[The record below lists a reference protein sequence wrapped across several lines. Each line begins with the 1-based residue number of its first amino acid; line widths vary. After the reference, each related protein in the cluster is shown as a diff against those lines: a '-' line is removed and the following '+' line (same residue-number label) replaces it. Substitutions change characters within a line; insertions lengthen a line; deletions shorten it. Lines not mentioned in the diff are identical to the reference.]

1 MTSFDAIVIGGGH
14 NGLTAAVLLAKSGR
28 QVLLLEAADEVG
40 GALRGYEFHPG
51 FRAGGLTHMLNR
63 LDPEVAKLIG
73 FGGELAGAAMLPTV
87 ALSVIGAPAVLRGAY
102 GERIDGVTA
111 AEAACFS
118 ELREKLLFQA
128 GILKRFLKRRPP
140 RIGAVTAGDMAAFAS
155 AGVGLIRNGR
165 EEARDFLRMLLMN
178 VADVADEYLTD
189 DRLKGLVAFDATL
202 GTHLGPRS
210 PTSLLGLYYR
220 LTGEA
225 GGAAGAQFMPGGGMG
240 ALAAA
245 FERAAVSAGVTIR
258 TSTTVTH
265 ILADRGTAKGVVL
278 AGGEEVS
285 APIIVSAIHP
295 RATFLNLVDAA
306 ELGTGFLRVVKNIRS
321 NGNVA
326 RLDLALDRP
335 PEFRGLSP
343 VDHRGRLV
351 IARSI
356 DHVEN
361 AFNPAKY
368 GEFSEDPVMEI
379 TLPSLTDPSL
389 APNGAATLSALIPFV
404 PYQLKKGGEADKL
417 CLQEHVLDVLERY
430 APGIGKS
437 ILGAH
442 LMTPQDIE
450 TRYHMPGGHW
460 HHGELQADQ
469 LFVNR
474 PVNDAAGYSTPLMG
488 LYLASAGSHPGGGI
502 SGLPGL
508 LAARHI
514 LSEERR

>member
-14 NGLTAAVLLAKSGR
+14 NGLTAATLLAKSGR
-28 QVLLLEAADEVG
+28 KVLLLEAVDAVG

-51 FRAGGLTHMLNR
+51 FRAGGLVHMLNR
-63 LDPEVAKLIG
+63 LNPEVAKLIG
-73 FGGELAGAAMLPTV
+73 FGGALAGAAMLPTV
-87 ALSVIGAPAVLRGAY
+87 ALSAIGAPAVLRGAY

-140 RIGAVTAGDMAAFAS
+140 RIGGITAGDMATFAS
-155 AGVGLIRNGR
+155 AGMGLIRNGR

-202 GTHLGPRS
+202 GIHLGPRS

-240 ALAAA
+240 VLAAA
-245 FERAAVSAGVTIR
+245 FEKTAVSAGVTIR
-258 TSTTVTH
+258 TGTTVTR
-265 ILADRGTAKGVVL
+265 ILADRGMTTGVVL
-278 AGGEEVS
+278 ADGEEIS
-285 APIIVSAIHP
+285 APIVVSAIHP
-295 RATFLNLVDAA
+295 QTTFLNLVDAA
-306 ELGTGFLRVVKNIRS
+306 ELGTGFLRAVKNIRS
-321 NGNVA
+321 KGNVA

-335 PEFRGLSP
+335 PEFKGLSSA
-343 VDHRGRLV
+343 DHRGRLV
-351 IARSI
+351 IGRSI

-379 TLPSLTDPSL
+379 TIPSLADPSL
-389 APNGAATLSALIPFV
+389 APNGAATLSALVQFA
-404 PYQLKKGGEADKL
+404 PYQIREGWKAGKPRF
-417 CLQEHVLDVLERY
+417 QRNVLDVLERH

-437 ILGAH
+437 ILGVS

-469 LFVNR
+469 LFISR
-474 PVNDAAGYSTPLMG
+474 PVNDAAGYSTPLTG

-514 LSEERR
+514 LSGDRR